1 MSFGRPPRAVS
12 GSTVLDAVTFDYWNT
27 LCHEPDMDQRRELVA
42 DAWIEMLAAAG
53 AEVDR
58 EVVATVYDDARTA
71 FNAAWEENRQF
82 TGDHAARYVIE
93 RLADGEVGA
102 TKLAGLSDRLLD
114 AFHVCSETAEVLPVD
129 GVADVLD
136 ELRSRGIRVGI
147 ICDVGLMSSPYLRS
161 HLDRHGLLG
170 HFDHWSFSDEVGVYK
185 PDRRIFEHAL
195 TGLGRAD
202 PRRSAH
208 VGDRRRTDIAGASA
222 MGMRAVR
229 ITAVYD
235 DDDPEQGPSGDAVI
249 ASYDALFDALD
260 LG

>member
-1 MSFGRPPRAVS
+1 MFE
-12 GSTVLDAVTFDYWNT
+12 AVTFDYWNT

-42 DAWIEMLAAAG
+42 DAWVELLGDAG
-53 AEVDR
+53 VGVDR
-58 EVVATVYDDARTA
+58 DTMVAVYNDARKM

-82 TGDHAARYVIE
+82 TGDHAARYAIE
-93 RLADGEVGA
+93 RLAEDAVDA
-102 TKLAGLSDRLLD
+102 SSLAELSDRLLD
-114 AFHVCSETAEVLPVD
+114 AFHGCSETAEVVPVD

-136 ELRSRGIRVGI
+136 DLRSRGIRVGI
-147 ICDVGLMSSPYLRS
+147 ICDVGLMSSPFLRA

-195 TGLGRAD
+195 AGLGGAD

-235 DDDPEQGPSGDAVI
+235 DDDPGQGPSGDAVI
-249 ASYDALFDALD
+249 DSYGTLLDALD
-260 LG
+260 LA

>member
-1 MSFGRPPRAVS
+1 M
-12 GSTVLDAVTFDYWNT
+12 LEAVTFDYWNT
-27 LCHEPDMDQRRELVA
+27 LCHEPDMEQRRELVA
-42 DAWIEMLAAAG
+42 DAWVELLGDAG
-53 AEVDR
+53 VGVDR
-58 EVVATVYDDARTA
+58 DTMVAVYNDARKM

-82 TGDHAARYVIE
+82 TGDHAARYAIE
-93 RLADGEVGA
+93 RLADDAVDA
-102 TKLAGLSDRLLD
+102 SRLAELSDHLLD
-114 AFHVCSETAEVLPVD
+114 AYHACSETAEVVPVD
-129 GVADVLD
+129 GVADVLHD
-136 ELRSRGIRVGI
+136 LRSRRIRVGI
-147 ICDVGLMSSPYLRS
+147 ICDVGLMPSPYLRA

-195 TGLGRAD
+195 AGLGGAD

-235 DDDPEQGPSGDAVI
+235 DDDPGQGPSGDAVI
-249 ASYDALFDALD
+249 DSYGTLLDALD
-260 LG
+260 LA

>member
-1 MSFGRPPRAVS
+1 MFE
-12 GSTVLDAVTFDYWNT
+12 AVTFDYWNT

-42 DAWIEMLAAAG
+42 DAWVELLGDAG
-53 AEVDR
+53 VAVDR
-58 EVVATVYDDARTA
+58 ATMVAVYNDARKM

-82 TGDHAARYVIE
+82 TGDHAARYAIE
-93 RLADGEVGA
+93 RLADDAVDA
-102 TKLAGLSDRLLD
+102 SRLAELSDRLLD
-114 AFHVCSETAEVLPVD
+114 AFHGCSETAEVVPVD

-136 ELRSRGIRVGI
+136 DLRSRGIRVGI
-147 ICDVGLMSSPYLRS
+147 ICDVGLMSSPFLRA

-195 TGLGRAD
+195 SGLGGAD

-235 DDDPEQGPSGDAVI
+235 DDDPGQGPSGDAVI
-249 ASYDALFDALD
+249 DSYGTLLDALD
-260 LG
+260 LA

>member
-1 MSFGRPPRAVS
+1 MFE
-12 GSTVLDAVTFDYWNT
+12 AVTFDYWNT

-42 DAWIEMLAAAG
+42 DAWIELLGDAG
-53 AEVDR
+53 VGVDR
-58 EVVATVYDDARTA
+58 DTMVAVYNDARKM

-82 TGDHAARYVIE
+82 TGDHAARYAIE
-93 RLADGEVGA
+93 RLADDAVDA
-102 TKLAGLSDRLLD
+102 SMLAELSDHLLD
-114 AFHVCSETAEVLPVD
+114 AYHACSETAEVVPVD

-136 ELRSRGIRVGI
+136 DLRSRGIRVGI
-147 ICDVGLMSSPYLRS
+147 ICDVGLMPSPFLRA

-195 TGLGRAD
+195 VGLGGAD

-208 VGDRRRTDIAGASA
+208 VGDRRRTDIAGAST

-235 DDDPEQGPSGDAVI
+235 DDDPGQGPSGDAVI
-249 ASYDALFDALD
+249 DSYATLLDALD
-260 LG
+260 LV

>member
-1 MSFGRPPRAVS
+1 MSAPA
-12 GSTVLDAVTFDYWNT
+12 VLDAVTFDFWNT

-42 DAWIEMLAAAG
+42 DAWIEMLTGAG
-53 AEVDR
+53 MEVDR
-58 EVVATVYDDARTA
+58 GVVVSVYDDARRL

-82 TGDHAARYVIE
+82 TGDHAARYAIE
-93 RLADGEVGA
+93 RLADGGVGTA
-102 TKLAGLSDRLLD
+102 TLAGLTDHLLD
-114 AFHVCSETAEVLPVD
+114 AFHACSETAEVLPVD

-136 ELRSRGIRVGI
+136 DLRSRGIKIGI
-147 ICDVGLMSSPYLRS
+147 ICDVGLMASSYLRT

-195 TGLGRAD
+195 GGLGGVD
-202 PRRSAH
+202 PQRSAH
-208 VGDRRRTDIAGASA
+208 VGDRRRTDVAGAAA